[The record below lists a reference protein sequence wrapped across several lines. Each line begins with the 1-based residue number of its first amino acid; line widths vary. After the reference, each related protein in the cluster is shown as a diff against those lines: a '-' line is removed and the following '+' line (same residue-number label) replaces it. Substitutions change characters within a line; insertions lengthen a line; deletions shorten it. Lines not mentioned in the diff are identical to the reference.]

1 MRSYVRGYV
10 EKASHLGEKGT
21 EERSLTKLTAKNLQ
35 TNHNSIQKKKKKKKT
50 SYSISKQLHMILH
63 LF

>member
-21 EERSLTKLTAKNLQ
+21 QERSLTKLTIKNLQ
-35 TNHNSIQKKKKKKKT
+35 TTVTHNSIQKMVIK
-50 SYSISKQLHMILH
+50 LH
-63 LF
+63 LY

>member
-35 TNHNSIQKKKKKKKT
+35 TNHNSIQKKKKKKQKEKKKKN
-50 SYSISKQLHMILH
+50 II
-63 LF
+63 